1 MFPEIVCG
9 ASTIFFI
16 PYALLEKLQDWRTGW
31 TKKYP
36 VDNIVG
42 FVIGGLLRFVCKRL
56 IDEGSRIMIKYLAFA
71 FLLLAAATGYATPW
85 PFQHID
91 KRDGL
96 SNSAITSIYMDR
108 NDYVWFGTW
117 DGLNR
122 YDGTT
127 IKVYKP
133 DSFNK
138 GTISN
143 NIVRDFLEDKDGKLW
158 VVTHKGINQYNGD
171 TDSFQSY
178 QTSLN
183 GLPFQEYSLRACLG
197 PDSAVWTTF
206 IGQGISRYDA
216 AHNAFV
222 PVAFGDIDPAW
233 LKNVAG
239 MGSHQGLM
247 YLLGSDGEL
256 VCTLNNKPVFRKT
269 LAAPGAIRLHR
280 FFRLHDTYYLGLS
293 TREGGVFLINL
304 SDLARAPQALPL
316 SAFPV
321 SSISENKD
329 HTAVWIGTEA
339 GDVYRVTASPTGVL
353 TAENMAAYF
362 SQFAQAQ
369 RKILTITETRQDI
382 LWIGTDG
389 DGLFK
394 FLTRDNP
401 FRSIVAG
408 PASGGNLSNS
418 IVRSV
423 FHDTDGTLYV
433 GTRSGGLN
441 ILRADQHE
449 TTVLNT
455 ARGLSNNTVLSLRK
469 DGTGNLW
476 IGTDGEGIDMLE
488 KRTGRIRHFPRDFEN
503 NTGLTFG
510 NVYAICIDA
519 YGALWLGTSGHGV
532 IQLVITATPRGTYR
546 LASHRQITYGNTAD
560 GGATINSNVVYTVV
574 EETPNILWFGTRGAG
589 VYRYNSLADKIEEH
603 IHTGSGT
610 PNRLSNDDVLS
621 LFLGSK
627 EELWIGTSGGLNRI
641 SLHRRPYHNLHYTQ
655 HDGLP
660 SNTIHG
666 IQEDYSGA
674 IWLST
679 NNGLVLF
686 DPVRGSFKSF
696 DANDGLQNH
705 EYTDGASFHAAG
717 AEALYFG
724 GINGLD
730 IIQPAR
736 LDTIRYF
743 PRLTLAEF
751 LLRNV
756 PVMPGDSNAVLR
768 KHIDHTAAID
778 LEYDQN
784 FLSFHFTTLDYWNKQ
799 RTQYKYMLENF
810 DKDWNLIH
818 QQSVINLTN
827 IPPGQ
832 YMLVIN
838 YTNENGVWSP
848 VPKRIAITIAPPFWK
863 THWAYAAYFLLLAGL
878 QAGIVLYIRRRAREK
893 RAAAMHHFRLQQ
905 EKELNDYKLQFFTNI
920 AHEFRT
926 PLTLI
931 FGPVITLI
939 KKASSVQEKNQLNTI
954 YNNSLRLQKLID
966 ELIQFR
972 KIESGKEKVNVAP
985 VELVTFTQEIVVSF
999 EQHALDHDVNLEFI
1013 PVAETLHG
1021 WIDAR
1026 KLEKILINLVSNAIK
1041 YNVKGGAVTVRLRE
1055 HDGQAQF
1062 VVEDSG
1068 MGIAPDAQE
1077 KIFDAF
1083 YQNPSAV
1090 NIDPGST
1097 STGIG
1102 LSLTR
1107 SLVQIHQGQLLLRSQ
1122 PGKGSVFTITLP
1134 IAREA
1139 YQVPDDNNIFLPV
1152 TNLAETVSQEF
1163 GYRPVEAVREMPVA
1177 DTEARPYSILV
1188 VDDNPQIVILLQN
1201 ILADK
1206 YHVLTA
1212 TQGREALHLL
1222 EEEKVDLVIS
1232 DVLMPEMD
1240 GLTLCRNIK
1249 DNIQTSHIP
1258 IILLTAKGEIEDR
1271 IEGLQVG
1278 ADSYIPKP
1286 FHPEHLFIRIEKL
1299 IKTREQARKRFANL
1313 AEVELGQ
1320 LSTGIG
1326 EKDDEFFAKI
1336 TACIQR
1342 HLNDPEFT
1350 ADVISDEIGMSKAS
1364 LYKKVKALTS
1374 QTPHGLIKQY
1384 RLRRAA
1390 DLLKDGTMSVS
1401 EVIYETGFNS
1411 RSYFYKSF
1419 NEMFHCHPKD
1429 FGRSSSA

>member
-1 MFPEIVCG
+1 
-9 ASTIFFI
+9 
-16 PYALLEKLQDWRTGW
+16 
-31 TKKYP
+31 
-36 VDNIVG
+36 
-42 FVIGGLLRFVCKRL
+42 
-56 IDEGSRIMIKYLAFA
+56 MIKHLAFA
-71 FLLLAAATGYATPW
+71 GLLLAAATGHSNPW
-85 PFQHID
+85 PYQHID

-96 SNSAITSIYMDR
+96 SNSAITSIYMDLH
-108 NDYVWFGTW
+108 DYVWFGTW

-127 IKVYKP
+127 VKVYKP
-133 DSFNK
+133 DPFNR

-143 NIVRDFLEDKDGKLW
+143 NIVRDFLEDKQGNLW
-158 VVTHKGINQYNGD
+158 VVTHKGINKYDGD
-171 TDSFQSY
+171 TDTFEPF

-183 GLPFQEYSLRACLG
+183 GSPFQEYSLRACLG

-206 IGQGISRYDA
+206 IGQGISRYEA
-216 AHNAFV
+216 AQHAFV
-222 PVAFGDIDPAW
+222 PVTFRDIDADW

-239 MGSHQGLM
+239 MGSHQGLL
-247 YLLGSDGEL
+247 YLLGTDGTL
-256 VCTLNNKPVFRKT
+256 FCTLNNKPVFRKK

-280 FFRLHDTYYLGLS
+280 FFRIGHTAYLAVSTRKGLS
-293 TREGGVFLINL
+293 LINL
-304 SDLARAPQALPL
+304 SDLASEPQVLQL

-329 HTAVWIGTEA
+329 HTAVWVGTEA
-339 GDVYRVTASPTGVL
+339 GDIYRVTASAPGEF

-362 SQFAQAQ
+362 PQFAQAQ

-382 LWIGTDG
+382 LWVGTDG

-394 FLTRDNP
+394 FLTRNNP

-423 FHDTDGTLYV
+423 LQDTDGTLYV

-441 ILRADQHE
+441 ILRPAQRE
-449 TTVLNT
+449 MTVLNT
-455 ARGLSNNTVLSLRK
+455 AHGLSNNTVLSLRK
-469 DGTGNLW
+469 DHSDNLW

-488 KRTGRIRHFPRDFEN
+488 KNTGRIRHFPRDFEN
-503 NTGLTFG
+503 APALTFG

-519 YGALWLGTSGHGV
+519 YGGLWLGTSGHGV
-532 IQLVITATPRGTYR
+532 VHLVIEATPRGTYR
-546 LASHRQITYGNTAD
+546 LASHRQITYGNASQEQ
-560 GGATINSNVVYTVV
+560 ATINSNVVYTIV

-589 VYRYNSLADKIEEH
+589 IYRYNSLADKIEEH
-603 IHTGSGT
+603 IHTGAGT

-660 SNTIHG
+660 NNTIHG

-674 IWLST
+674 IWVST

-686 DPVRGSFKSF
+686 DPVRGSFKGF

-717 AEALYFG
+717 TDALYFG

-730 IIQPAR
+730 IIHPAR

-751 LLRNV
+751 LIRNV
-756 PVMPGDSNAVLR
+756 PVTAGDSSAVLR
-768 KHIDHTAAID
+768 KHIDRTDVVNLA
-778 LEYDQN
+778 YDQN

-799 RTQYKYMLENF
+799 RTQYKYRLENF

-827 IPPGQ
+827 IPPGD
-832 YMLVIN
+832 YTLVIN

-848 VPKRIAITIAPPFWK
+848 TPKSIAIVIAPPFWR
-863 THWAYAAYFLLLAGL
+863 TGWAYTVYIFLLAGL
-878 QAGIVLYIRRRAREK
+878 QAGIILYIRRRARAK
-893 RAAAMHHFRLQQ
+893 RAAAIHTFRLQQ
-905 EKELNDYKLQFFTNI
+905 EKELNDYKLRFFTNI

-931 FGPVITLI
+931 LGPVITLI

-954 YNNSLRLQKLID
+954 YSNSLRLQKLID

-972 KIESGKEKVNVAP
+972 KIESGKEKANIAP
-985 VELVTFTQEIVVSF
+985 VELVAFTQEIVTSF
-999 EQHALDHDVNLEFI
+999 EQHALEHDVTLEFI
-1013 PVAETLHG
+1013 PAAETLQG

-1041 YNVKGGAVTVRLRE
+1041 YNVKGGSVTVRLE
-1055 HDGQAQF
+1055 ETGGQARF

-1068 MGIAPDAQE
+1068 IGIAPDAQA
-1077 KIFDAF
+1077 KIFEAF
-1083 YQNPSAV
+1083 YQHPGSLSA
-1090 NIDPGST
+1090 DPGFSS

-1107 SLVQIHQGQLLLRSQ
+1107 SLVQVHQGQLLLSSQ
-1122 PGKGSVFTITLP
+1122 PSKGSVFTVTLP
-1134 IAREA
+1134 VSREA

-1152 TNLAETVSQEF
+1152 SNLAETVSQEF
-1163 GYRPVEAVREMPVA
+1163 GFRPMETPRPLYEPEREP
-1177 DTEARPYSILV
+1177 RPYSILV

-1212 TQGREALHLL
+1212 ANGREALHVLDD
-1222 EEEKVDLVIS
+1222 EKVDLVIS

-1240 GLTLCRNIK
+1240 GLMLCRNIK

-1258 IILLTAKGEIEDR
+1258 VILLTAKGEIEDR

-1313 AEVELGQ
+1313 ADVELGQ
-1320 LSTGIG
+1320 LSTGVG
-1326 EKDDEFFAKI
+1326 EKDDEFFGKI

-1364 LYKKVKALTS
+1364 LYKKVKALTN

-1384 RLRRAA
+1384 RLRKAA
-1390 DLLKDGTMSVS
+1390 DLLKDGSMSVS

-1429 FGRSSSA
+1429 FGRTTSA

>member
-1 MFPEIVCG
+1 MG
-9 ASTIFFI
+9 
-16 PYALLEKLQDWRTGW
+16 KHRTGR
-31 TKKYP
+31 TEKYR
-36 VDNIVG
+36 VDIFVG
-42 FVIGGLLRFVCKRL
+42 FLMAGLFRFVCKRL
-56 IDEGSRIMIKYLAFA
+56 IDEGSQIMIKYLAFA
-71 FLLLAAATGYATPW
+71 FLLLAAATGHGNPW
-85 PFQHID
+85 PYQHID

-108 NDYVWFGTW
+108 DDYVWFGTW

-122 YDGTT
+122 YDGTS

-138 GTISN
+138 GKISN
-143 NIVRDFLEDKDGKLW
+143 NIVRDFLEDKDGNLW
-158 VVTHKGINQYNGD
+158 VVTHKGINKYNSD
-171 TDSFQSY
+171 TDTFSSY

-183 GLPFQEYSLRACLG
+183 GSPFQEYSLRACLG

-206 IGQGISRYDA
+206 IGQGISRYEGA
-216 AHNAFV
+216 QNAFV
-222 PVAFGDIDPAW
+222 PVAFQDIAPQW

-247 YLLGSDGEL
+247 YLLGTDGKL
-256 VCTLNNKPVFRKT
+256 VCTLNNKTVFSKT
-269 LAAPGAIRLHR
+269 LAGAGAIRLHR

-304 SDLARAPQALPL
+304 SDLAREPQALAL

-329 HTAVWIGTEA
+329 HTAVWVGTEA
-339 GDVYRVTASPTGVL
+339 GDIYRITASPTGVL
-353 TAENMAAYF
+353 TTENMAAYF

-423 FHDTDGTLYV
+423 LHDADGTLYV

-441 ILRADQHE
+441 ILRPGQQE

-488 KRTGRIRHFPRDFEN
+488 KHTGRIRHFPRDFEN
-503 NTGLTFG
+503 TPGLTFG

-532 IQLVITATPRGTYR
+532 IQLVVTATPRGTYR
-546 LASHRQITYGNTAD
+546 LESHRQITYDNAAD
-560 GGATINSNVVYTVV
+560 GPARINSNVVYTVV

-610 PNRLSNDDVLS
+610 PNRLTNDDVLS

-660 SNTIHG
+660 SNTIHS

-717 AEALYFG
+717 ADALYFG

-730 IIQPAR
+730 IIHAAR
-736 LDTIRYF
+736 LDTVRYF
-743 PRLTLAEF
+743 PRLSLVEF
-751 LLRNV
+751 LIRNV
-756 PVMPGDSNAVLR
+756 PVTAGDSNTVLHQ
-768 KHIDHTAAID
+768 HIDHTAAIN
-778 LEYDQN
+778 LSYDQN

-799 RTQYKYMLENF
+799 RTQYKYRLENF

-832 YMLVIN
+832 YTLVIN

-848 VPKRIAITIAPPFWK
+848 APRSIAITIAPPFWK
-863 THWAYAAYFLLLAGL
+863 TSWAYGLYFLSLAGL
-878 QAGIVLYIRRRAREK
+878 QTAIVMYIRRRAREK
-893 RAAAMHHFRLQQ
+893 RAVAMQQFRSQQ
-905 EKELNDYKLQFFTNI
+905 EKELNDYKLRFFTNI

-931 FGPVITLI
+931 LGPVITLI
-939 KKASSVQEKNQLNTI
+939 KKASSVQDKNQLNTI

-972 KIESGKEKVNVAP
+972 KIESGKERANVAL
-985 VELVTFTQEIVVSF
+985 VELVAFTQEIVASF
-999 EQHALDHDVNLEFI
+999 EQHALDHDVTLEFI
-1013 PVAETLHG
+1013 PATEAIHG
-1021 WIDAR
+1021 WIDAS
-1026 KLEKILINLVSNAIK
+1026 KLEKILINLISNAIK
-1041 YNVKGGAVTVRLRE
+1041 YNVNGGAVTVRLRE
-1055 HDGQAQF
+1055 PEGQAEF
-1062 VVEDSG
+1062 IVADSG
-1068 MGIAPDAQE
+1068 IGIAADVQE
-1077 KIFDAF
+1077 KIFEAF
-1083 YQNPSAV
+1083 YQNSGAL
-1090 NIDPGST
+1090 NADPGISK

-1107 SLVQIHQGQLLLRSQ
+1107 SLVQVHQGQLFLSSQ
-1122 PGKGSVFTITLP
+1122 PDKGSVFTITLP

-1139 YQVPDDNNIFLPV
+1139 YAVRDDNNIFLPV

-1163 GYRPVEAVREMPVA
+1163 GYRPAAAPRALQAP
-1177 DTEARPYSILV
+1177 DTETRPYVILV

-1206 YHVLTA
+1206 YYVLTA
-1212 TQGREALHLL
+1212 ANGRAALRLL

-1240 GLTLCRNIK
+1240 GLSLCRKIK
-1249 DNIQTSHIP
+1249 DNIQTSHVP
-1258 IILLTAKGEIEDR
+1258 VILLTAKGEIEDR

-1326 EKDDEFFAKI
+1326 EKDDEFFGKI

-1342 HLNDPEFT
+1342 HLSDAEFT

-1364 LYKKVKALTS
+1364 LYKKVKALTN

-1390 DLLKDGTMSVS
+1390 DLLRDGTMSVS

-1429 FGRSSSA
+1429 FGKTAESG